1 MFNVH
6 SDRLERAYPFTNAPG
21 ETQCKRFD
29 FRAFRLVQTMIF
41 AIEEINQNS
50 ALLPNVTLGYRI
62 YDDCSS
68 PTIATKAALTLINGK
83 DQSLDEKCGGSRIVP
98 ALIGGGSSSE
108 SIAVTRL
115 IGPFRIPLVS
125 YFSTCAC
132 LSNKQEY
139 PTFYRTIP
147 SDYHQSKFLA
157 QLVKKFGW
165 TWIGTIRINN
175 DYGNFG
181 MQAFR
186 ETVEKLGVCIA
197 FSESFYRTDPRE
209 KIIKIVEV
217 IKKSTTKVIVAF
229 SATREMRILLRELL
243 RQNVTGIQWI
253 GSEAWVTSELLA
265 PEENVKVLVGTIGAA
280 IRRSEI
286 PGLREF
292 LLKVNPF
299 LLPGNV
305 LVKEFWETA
314 FRCSLKSG
322 NAASQAN
329 DSTKMQR
336 CTGKEHLEELQNAY
350 SDLQT
355 DGSTYNV
362 YKAVYAL
369 AHAFHNMFACENGN
383 GPFVNK
389 TCAQVSNFEPW
400 QVLHY
405 MQSVHF
411 RTKSGDSVY
420 FDENGDAIGTYDL
433 VNWQINSKGFAKIQT
448 IGYYDGSAPQGQEVV
463 LNRRAIE
470 WSGGQSKVPL
480 AVCTE
485 SCPLGTRKFVRKGQ
499 PICCFDC
506 TPCSDGEISNI
517 TDSIDCIKC
526 PAEYWSNPSRD
537 KCAPKGIEFLSYTE
551 ILGMVLVALALV
563 GVCIAIAIAIVF
575 LQYKD
580 TPIVKANNS
589 ELSFLLLFAITLC
602 FLCSLTFIGQ
612 PSLWSC
618 MLRRTAFGISFVLCI
633 SCILVKT
640 IIVLMAF
647 NASVPNNSMM
657 KWFGATQ
664 QRLSVFVLTFIQG
677 LISALWLIISPPF
690 PMKNTKYYKEIII
703 LECDVGSVTAFYLV
717 SAYIGVLSC
726 VCFMLAFLARKL
738 PDNFNEAKFITFSM
752 LTFCAVWIA
761 FIPAYVSSPGKY
773 TVAAEVFAILAS
785 NFGLL
790 LCIFVPKCYVVL
802 LEPEK
807 NTKTFLMGKEPSKRL

>member
-1 MFNVH
+1 
-6 SDRLERAYPFTNAPG
+6 
-21 ETQCKRFD
+21 
-29 FRAFRLVQTMIF
+29 MIF
-41 AIEEINQNS
+41 AIEEINQNP
-50 ALLPNVTLGYRI
+50 ALLPNVSLGYRI

-68 PTIATKAALTLINGK
+68 PTIATKAALALINGE
-83 DQSLDEKCGGSRIVP
+83 DQSLDDKCGGNRTVP

-108 SIAVTRL
+108 SMAVTTL

-157 QLVKKFGW
+157 QIVKKFGW

-186 ETVEKLGVCIA
+186 ESVEKMGVCVA

-209 KIIKIVEV
+209 KMIKIVEV

-229 SATREMRILLRELL
+229 SASREMRILLKELL

-265 PEENVKVLVGTIGAA
+265 PEENVKVLIGTIGSA

-286 PGLREF
+286 PGLRDF

-299 LLPGNV
+299 LHPHNL
-305 LVKEFWETA
+305 LVREFWETA
-314 FRCSLKSG
+314 FRCSLKPG
-322 NAASQAN
+322 NATSHAN
-329 DSTKMQR
+329 SSSKMRQ
-336 CTGKEHLEELQNAY
+336 CSGKEHLAELKNAY
-350 SDLQT
+350 SDLQI

-362 YKAVYAL
+362 YKAVYTL
-369 AHAFHNMFACENGN
+369 AHAFHNMFACENGK
-383 GPFVNK
+383 GPFVNN
-389 TCAQVSNFEPW
+389 TCAHVSNFEPW

-411 RTKSGDSVY
+411 RTKSGDNVY
-420 FDENGDAIGTYDL
+420 FDENGDPVGTYDL
-433 VNWQINSKGFAKIQT
+433 VNWQINSKGIAQIQT
-448 IGYYDGSAPQGQEVV
+448 IGYYDGSAPPGQEVV
-463 LNRRAIE
+463 LNRRAIV
-470 WSGGQSKVPL
+470 WRGGQSQVPR
-480 AVCTE
+480 AICAE

-506 TPCSDGEISNI
+506 SPCSDGEVSNA

-526 PAEYWSNPSRD
+526 STEYWSNPARD
-537 KCAPKGIEFLSYTE
+537 KCIPKGIEFLSYTE
-551 ILGMVLVALALV
+551 ILGIVLATLALV
-563 GVCIAIAIAIVF
+563 GVGLAIAIAIVF
-575 LQYKD
+575 FQHKD

-589 ELSFLLLFAITLC
+589 GLSFLLLYAIALC

-612 PSLWSC
+612 PSAWSC

-640 IIVLMAF
+640 IIVLMVF
-647 NASVPNNSMM
+647 KTSVPNNNMM
-657 KWFGATQ
+657 KWFGAKQ
-664 QRLSVFVLTFIQG
+664 QRLSVFGLTFIQG
-677 LISALWLIISPPF
+677 LVSALWLIISPPF
-690 PMKNTKYYKEIII
+690 PMKNTKYYKERII
-703 LECDVGSVTAFYLV
+703 LECDVGSVTAFYIV
-717 SAYIGVLSC
+717 AAYIGTLSC

-773 TVAAEVFAILAS
+773 TVASEVFAILTS

-790 LCIFVPKCYVVL
+790 LCIFVPKCYVIL
-802 LEPEK
+802 LKPEN
-807 NTKTFLMGKEPSKRL
+807 NTKKCLMGKEASKRL

>member
-6 SDRLERAYPFTNAPG
+6 SDRLERAHSFTNLPQ
-21 ETQCKRFD
+21 ETQCKSFD

-41 AIEEINQNS
+41 TIEEINRNPG
-50 ALLPNVTLGYRI
+50 LLPNVSLGYRI

-68 PTIATKAALTLINGK
+68 STIATKAALALINGNN
-83 DQSLDEKCGGSRIVP
+83 QSVGEKCGGSSMVS

-132 LSNKQEY
+132 LSNKEEF

-157 QLVKKFGW
+157 QIVSKFGW
-165 TWIGTIRINN
+165 TWIGAIRINN

-181 MQAFR
+181 MQAFI

-197 FSESFYRTDPRE
+197 FSESFYRTDSRE
-209 KIIKIVEV
+209 KILKIVEV
-217 IKKSTTKVIVAF
+217 IKKSSTKVIVAF
-229 SATREMRILLRELL
+229 SATREMRILLKELL
-243 RQNVTGIQWI
+243 RQNVTDIQWI
-253 GSEAWVTSELLA
+253 GSEAWVTSDILA
-265 PEENVKVLVGTIGAA
+265 PEDNVKILVGTIGPA

-286 PGLREF
+286 PGLRDF

-299 LLPGNV
+299 PVPDNV
-305 LVKEFWETA
+305 MVKEFWETA

-322 NAASQAN
+322 SVTSQAN
-329 DSTKMQR
+329 DWAEMRR
-336 CTGKEHLEELQNAY
+336 CTGKERLEDLQNAY
-350 SDLQT
+350 SDLGI

-369 AHAFHNMFACENGN
+369 AHAFHNMFACEHGK
-383 GPFVNK
+383 GPFANK
-389 TCAQVSNFEPW
+389 TCVQHPNFQPW
-400 QVLHY
+400 QVLYY
-405 MQSVHF
+405 MQSVNF
-411 RTKSGDSVY
+411 RTKNGDNVY
-420 FDENGDAIGTYDL
+420 FDENGDPVGTYDL
-433 VNWQINSKGFAKIQT
+433 VNWQLNSKGIAQIQA
-448 IGYYDGSAPQGQEVV
+448 IGYYDGSAPPGQEVV
-463 LNRRAIE
+463 LNGRSIVWR
-470 WSGGQSKVPL
+470 GGQSEVPL
-480 AVCTE
+480 AVCSE

-506 TPCSDGEISNI
+506 TSCSEGEISNT
-517 TDSIDCIKC
+517 TDSIDCFKC
-526 PAEYWSNPSRD
+526 PVEYWPNVSRD
-537 KCAPKGIEFLSYTE
+537 KCVPKGIEFLSYTE
-551 ILGMVLVALALV
+551 ILGIVLTTLALA
-563 GVCIAIAIAIVF
+563 GICIAMAIAIVF
-575 LQYKD
+575 LKYKD

-589 ELSFLLLFAITLC
+589 ELSFLLLFAIALC

-612 PSLWSC
+612 PTLWSC

-640 IIVLMAF
+640 IIVLMVF
-647 NASVPNNSMM
+647 KTRIPNQSML
-657 KWFGATQ
+657 KRFGAKQ

-677 LISALWLIISPPF
+677 LISALWLVIAPPF
-690 PMKNTKYYKEIII
+690 PMKNTRYYKDILI
-703 LECDVGSVTAFYLV
+703 LECDTGSVTAFYLV
-717 SAYIGVLSC
+717 SVYIGTLSC
-726 VCFMLAFLARKL
+726 LCFVLAFLARKL
-738 PDNFNEAKFITFSM
+738 PDNFNEAQFITFSM

-773 TVAAEVFAILAS
+773 TTASEIFAILTS

-802 LEPEK
+802 LKPEN
-807 NTKTFLMGKEPSKRL
+807 NTKKFLMGKEPSKKL